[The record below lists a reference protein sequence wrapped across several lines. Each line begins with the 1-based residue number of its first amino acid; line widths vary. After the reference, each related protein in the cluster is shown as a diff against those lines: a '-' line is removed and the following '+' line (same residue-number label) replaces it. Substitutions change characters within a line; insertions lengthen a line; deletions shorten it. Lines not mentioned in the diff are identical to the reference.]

1 MNSGPTPDPQFL
13 SRLQDGT
20 LVMRN
25 GLGQWVLAD
34 AESLSSTRFEKWARR
49 LGRKLGWKWL
59 ALWRIPP
66 QLGVIV
72 RGRVMVRGVNTD
84 A

>member
-1 MNSGPTPDPQFL
+1 MSAPTLPPDFL
-13 SRLQDGT
+13 SQLPDGT

-34 AESLSSTRFEKWARR
+34 EQYLRSSAFERWARR
-49 LGRKLGWKWL
+49 LGRKLGWAWL
-59 ALWRIPP
+59 ALWRVPP
-66 QLGVIV
+66 QRGVIV
-72 RGRVMVRGVNTD
+72 RGRVMMRGVNTD

>member
-1 MNSGPTPDPQFL
+1 M
-13 SRLQDGT
+13 
-20 LVMRN
+20 VMRN
-25 GLGQWVLAD
+25 GLGQWVVAD
-34 AESLSSTRFEKWARR
+34 VEHLRTTPFEKWARR
-49 LGRKLGWKWL
+49 LGRKLGWQWL